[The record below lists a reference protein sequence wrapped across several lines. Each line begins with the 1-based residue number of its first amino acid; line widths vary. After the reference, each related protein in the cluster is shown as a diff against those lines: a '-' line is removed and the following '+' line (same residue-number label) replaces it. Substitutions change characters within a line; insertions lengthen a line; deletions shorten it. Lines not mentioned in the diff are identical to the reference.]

1 MITVSHAYKVREM
14 IEKAAAGLEDVD
26 ALAAIELY
34 PIYKVDMAYHT
45 GDRFRYEDVLY
56 RVLMDHVSQEDWIP
70 HESPSLYAR
79 VLIPD
84 PEVIP
89 VWEQP
94 DSTNP
99 YMAGDKVHYPTM
111 EDAVWISIIDNN
123 VWQPGVYGWELYLN

>member
-1 MITVSHAYKVREM
+1 MITVSHAYKVRQM
-14 IEKAAAGLEDVD
+14 IEKAAVGLEDAD
-26 ALAAIELY
+26 ALEAVELY
-34 PIYKVDMAYHT
+34 PIYKIDTAYHT

-56 RVLMDHVSQEDWIP
+56 RVLMNHVSQEDWIP
-70 HESPSLYAR
+70 HDSPSLYAR

-89 VWEQP
+89 VWVQP

-99 YMAGDKVHYPTM
+99 YMAGDKVHFPTA
-111 EDAVWISIIDNN
+111 EDDVWISLIDNN